1 MALDG
6 LPATNGRVDHVSGRR
21 IRARVAI
28 GVAALAITLFAVPGG
43 ASAATLDDVL
53 DDVKDTVNGLL
64 DEGSGPEPGS
74 PGSATASPTP
84 QAGTPPDYTPPAH
97 GSNQH
102 AQGTG
107 ATVDLTP
114 SDDLPLP
121 YEPGGGSEEVVL
133 GASRGSFDGDEYHGH
148 VTILSLLGN
157 ELIQGADTDEG
168 QTSTGP
174 LGDINALL
182 NDICTSTGLC
192 LSVLAVSSETTG
204 SGSTNSFSVA
214 DANLNPGGG
223 LPVLDLGAVESTGEI
238 SQAGGCRTAD
248 ASSSVVNANVIGV
261 TAQVIDSS
269 SQSRACN
276 DGSQSQVNGS
286 SVIGLGGMGVPLPQ
300 PGCADGTPNTVFSIP
315 LLLDV
320 VCNANDSNGVQLR
333 PPYGVREGLTAFV
346 LAPLLKATT
355 AASESRARAPG
366 GGDDDDADGDG
377 IPDDEDQCPNR
388 PGPASN
394 DGCPAG
400 DDDDRDGDGV
410 PDSEDECPTVPGPA
424 SNDGCPIDTDGDGI
438 PDDEDACPTVPG
450 PASNDGCPIDTDGD
464 GIPDDEDACPTV
476 PGPASNDG
484 CPIDTDGDGIPD
496 DEDACPTVPGPA
508 SNDGCP
514 FGGGPS
520 GEGPD
525 NLAFTGSDL
534 LTLALIGF
542 GVGGGGL
549 ALMALADRRRRPGA
563 VSG

>member
-1 MALDG
+1 MALEG
-6 LPATNGRVDHVSGRR
+6 LPAMNGRVGEVLGRK
-21 IRARVAI
+21 IRARVAT
-28 GVAALAITLFAVPGG
+28 GVAALAITIFVVPAG
-43 ASAATLDDVL
+43 ASAANLDDVL

-64 DEGSGPEPGS
+64 DEGSGGGEPGS
-74 PGSATASPTP
+74 AGSAPASPTP

-114 SDDLPLP
+114 SDELPLP

-133 GASRGSFDGDEYHGH
+133 GGSRGSFDGEEYHGH
-148 VTILSLLGN
+148 VTILSLLGT

-168 QTSTGP
+168 QTSAGP
-174 LGDINALL
+174 LGDVNALL

-192 LSVLAVSSETTG
+192 LAVLAVSSDTTG

-248 ASSSVVNANVIGV
+248 ASSSVVNANVIGI

-276 DGSQSQVNGS
+276 DGSQYQTNDS
-286 SVIGLGGMGVPLPQ
+286 SVIGLGGVGVPLPQ

-346 LAPLLKATT
+346 LAPLIKATT

-366 GGDDDDADGDG
+366 GGDGDGDSDGDG
-377 IPDDEDQCPNR
+377 VPNDQDECPNR

-400 DDDDRDGDGV
+400 GDDDRDGDGV
-410 PDSEDECPTVPGPA
+410 PDSEDECPSVPGPP

-450 PASNDGCPIDTDGD
+450 PASNDGCPLG
-464 GIPDDEDACPTV
+464 
-476 PGPASNDG
+476 
-484 CPIDTDGDGIPD
+484 IDTDGDGIPD

-520 GEGPD
+520 GDGPD

-549 ALMALADRRRRPGA
+549 ALMALADRRRRPSG